1 MGGYG
6 SEDLKSCLER
16 YSRASWEI
24 VPLLFAEAERTE
36 RATPRKR
43 RRVREEGRVPV
54 SRELNMAVTFL
65 IFAIALKTFGSQ
77 GILHIAQDVNT
88 FLSFPSFEKAEDLSG
103 VLGYFKD
110 VLLMLGGL
118 MSLTMATGVLVGAIQ
133 TRFLFAPKTLKPD
146 LNRINPVEGFKRLFS
161 LRSVVEL
168 LKAVMKVGVISIIVY
183 QVLKDRWYEMA
194 LLSEMDV
201 EDAFLNLWDVASEVF
216 LKSGIALLALAVF
229 DYIYQRWDY
238 EKSIRMTKQ
247 EVKDELKEVEGNPE
261 VKRRQRQMMYDILRR
276 RMMEEVPKADVVI
289 TNPTHFAVALKYNPD
304 TMNAPTVVAKGVDH
318 LALKIIEI
326 AKENGVA
333 IVRNPSLARTLYY
346 RVEIGEEIP
355 TEFYKIVAEIL
366 VYVYTRKGVRI

>member
-1 MGGYG
+1 
-6 SEDLKSCLER
+6 
-16 YSRASWEI
+16 
-24 VPLLFAEAERTE
+24 
-36 RATPRKR
+36 
-43 RRVREEGRVPV
+43 
-54 SRELNMAVTFL
+54 MAITFL
-65 IFAIALKTFGSQ
+65 IFAVVLKIFGPQ
-77 GILHIAQDVNT
+77 GIASIVRDVSA
-88 FLSFPSFEKAEDLSG
+88 FLSLEETEDLLSA
-103 VLGYFKD
+103 LGYFKD
-110 VLLMLGGL
+110 ILLMIGAL
-118 MSLTMATGVLVGAIQ
+118 MLFTMAAGILVGAIQ
-133 TRFLFAPKTLKPD
+133 TRFLLAFKTLRPD

-168 LKAVMKVGVISIIVY
+168 LKAVMKVVVIGVVVY
-183 QVLKDRWYEMA
+183 QVLKDRWYEMV
-194 LLSEMDV
+194 LLSDMEL
-201 EDAFLNLWDVASEVF
+201 EDTFLNLWDVASEVS

-229 DYIYQRWDY
+229 DYAYQRWDY

-247 EVKDELKEVEGNPE
+247 EVKDEFKEVEGNPE

-289 TNPTHFAVALKYNPD
+289 TNPTHFAVALKYDPD

-326 AKENGVA
+326 ARENGVA

-355 TEFYKIVAEIL
+355 VEFYRIVAEVL